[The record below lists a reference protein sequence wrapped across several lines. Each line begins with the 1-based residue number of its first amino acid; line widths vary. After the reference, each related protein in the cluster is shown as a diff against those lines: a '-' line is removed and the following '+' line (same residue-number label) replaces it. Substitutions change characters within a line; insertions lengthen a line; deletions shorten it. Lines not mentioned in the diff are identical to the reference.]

1 MVQANQGR
9 NSPCLFT
16 ITFRKMID
24 MHLLCVSGAD
34 NETECDSM
42 PVTTLQ
48 RSSTISRLTS
58 QDPLGLSDL
67 ADTSIVGISSLDNAP
82 RNSES
87 CKPQLMFSTQYP

>member
-1 MVQANQGR
+1 
-9 NSPCLFT
+9 
-16 ITFRKMID
+16 MID

-48 RSSTISRLTS
+48 RSSTMSRLTS
-58 QDPLGLSDL
+58 RDPLGLSDL

-82 RNSES
+82 RSSES
-87 CKPQLMFSTQYP
+87 CKPQLML